1 MAARKK
7 LAEVD
12 YSKLTCNS
20 PIKKSDAIRFVADKL
35 DTRRGMARDVRGRV
49 RKRIEYDIGK
59 GKLKV
64 QSQMRMLF
72 GDLTWW
78 VKDAYPEIDIS
89 GFPMNVYVELKGQQ
103 VKSEMGK
110 LDPFAEPATV
120 EACKAALIAERA
132 RSKALEQLLEE
143 ANKTIATLRKEKTD
157 RYRERQSYFGKQ
169 GGRGNCKEW

>member
-78 VKDAYPEIDIS
+78 VLVVFS
-89 GFPMNVYVELKGQQ
+89 VFVFCGFFLFVFVVFFG
-103 VKSEMGK
+103 
-110 LDPFAEPATV
+110 
-120 EACKAALIAERA
+120 
-132 RSKALEQLLEE
+132 LL
-143 ANKTIATLRKEKTD
+143 
-157 RYRERQSYFGKQ
+157 
-169 GGRGNCKEW
+169 